1 MKKLRLALVFVVSLL
16 LLTFMS
22 YDAGWLE
29 AESLESPG
37 EVTTDNFSTANVT
50 IEGFKSRIEVKD
62 YVISTGLT
70 GIRLKQMLGTLSG
83 DETIYE
89 DWDCDDYAIALAEQA
104 RHDGRKI
111 GLALTMEKYS
121 SKLVKVHMTNYAV
134 IGNRIEEV
142 SPQTGAVKE
151 LWYGYR
157 VKVD

>member
-1 MKKLRLALVFVVSLL
+1 MKKLILAPVFLASLL
-16 LLTFMS
+16 LLTLVS
-22 YDAGWLE
+22 DDAGWLE
-29 AESLESPG
+29 AESLDSPG
-37 EVTTDNFSTANVT
+37 EVTADNFSTANVT
-50 IEGFKSRIEVKD
+50 LEGFKSRAEVKD

-70 GIRLKQMLGTLSG
+70 RIRLKQMLGTLSG
-83 DETIYE
+83 DEAIYE

-111 GLALTMEKYS
+111 GLALTMEMDNR
-121 SKLVKVHMTNYAV
+121 KLAKVHMTNYAI
-134 IGNRIEEV
+134 IGNRIEDV